1 MYISYHFFQGLGF
14 SADTDVAFLES
25 EAVGGKAQC
34 RPSFAYGEKSVC
46 LGDQGLRDRMDDTS
60 GSCFTHF
67 PVREILVRMAV
78 SCYHRPRCSVLL
90 VFKETARRCDKK
102 NPLEMEKSCKA

>member
-1 MYISYHFFQGLGF
+1 MG
-14 SADTDVAFLES
+14 FLES
-25 EAVGGKAQC
+25 EAVGGKAQY
-34 RPSFAYGEKSVC
+34 RPSFAYGEKSVI

-78 SCYHRPRCSVLL
+78 SVTNGP
-90 VFKETARRCDKK
+90 ET
-102 NPLEMEKSCKA
+102 